1 MEVTN
6 KVQGCALERTIAS
19 FPASLE
25 QSGVRVLCQRSELL
39 RQARDPDDW
48 WGRVIS
54 GAVATCALLAD
65 GRRHVIEFLFPG
77 DLFGMQ
83 PLAFAELRMEAISSP
98 TVYVRYPR
106 ERIERAA
113 DTDPL
118 VARQIR
124 EATLQTL
131 ARLQGQTVLLGR
143 GRAVEKI
150 AAFLLEMAARA
161 RRRSDGSVVLPMSR
175 YDIAD
180 HLGIAVETV
189 SRVLS
194 ELRSRGT
201 ICVRGGR
208 TVQILN
214 RSALEQL
221 NAEGAAWSRN
231 SASAQLPRAHRVHGI
246 PKQVRQQPS
255 SGCSLSMSTEQLGR

>member
-1 MEVTN
+1 MEVTD
-6 KVQGCALERTIAS
+6 KLRGCAIERTIAS
-19 FPASLE
+19 FPAALE
-25 QSGVRVLCQRSELL
+25 QSGVRVLCQRSDLL

-124 EATLQTL
+124 QATLQTI

-150 AAFLLEMAARA
+150 AAFLLEMTARG
-161 RRRSDGSVVLPMSR
+161 RRRSDGRVVLPMSR

-194 ELRSRGT
+194 DLRSRGT
-201 ICVRGGR
+201 ISVQGGR

-221 NAEGAAWSRN
+221 NAEGASWSRN
-231 SASAQLPRAHRVHGI
+231 SVSAQRLPARRVCGVLKRIEGDSGDERADWTR
-246 PKQVRQQPS
+246 
-255 SGCSLSMSTEQLGR
+255 